1 MSDGLPKNTQ
11 LSSARQSKTQKSNE
25 AKGNAGAGSAREE
38 ILGKLRASLARPDLR
53 FPPLVTPMLTNETRM
68 VVTRADGG
76 LEELA
81 QRFGAEITAL
91 HGTFEIAETATEA
104 RLGMINRI
112 MMWMEQDNADRKG
125 AFVTTGQ
132 ERSVLSWTAS
142 NLPIDHIDTA
152 LEDLGLKLVMPTDLR
167 TPESRDKVR
176 HIRCGLTGVEA
187 AFAATGSILTLAG
200 PGANR
205 SASLLPF
212 RHIALIPFSRLYR
225 NFEEWL
231 AEKREAGTLVD
242 TLRQRSNLT
251 FISGPSKS
259 ADIEM
264 ALTLG
269 VHGPKFVHAI
279 LFDDSP
285 PDYDDQAHPSDLF
298 DEEPAF
304 DDEDDDNEEDNNGDA
319 GGFEDEFEAEED
331 A

>member
-1 MSDGLPKNTQ
+1 MSD
-11 LSSARQSKTQKSNE
+11 ARKSN
-25 AKGNAGAGSAREE
+25 ARPASAGEESARET

-53 FPPLVTPMLTNETRM
+53 FPPANPPVLTSETRM
-68 VVTRADGG
+68 SVTRADGG

-81 QRFGAEITAL
+81 ERFGAEISAL
-91 HGTFEIAETATEA
+91 HGTYEITETATEA
-104 RLGMINRI
+104 RLAMINRI
-112 MMWMEQDNADRKG
+112 MTWMEQDNSERKG
-125 AFVTTGQ
+125 AVVTTGQ
-132 ERSVLSWTAS
+132 ERSILAWSAS

-152 LEDLGLKLVMPTDLR
+152 LKDLGLTLVSPTDLR

-176 HIRCGLTGVEA
+176 HIRCGITGVEA
-187 AFAATGSILTLAG
+187 AFAATGSMLMLAG
-200 PGANR
+200 PGTNR

-242 TLRQRSNLT
+242 TLRQRANVTLV
-251 FISGPSKS
+251 SGPSKS

-285 PDYDDQAHPSDLF
+285 SDYDDQHRPSDHF
-298 DEEPAF
+298 DEESDEELDEKF
-304 DDEDDDNEEDNNGDA
+304 EEEDDD
-319 GGFEDEFEAEED
+319 GFDDEFEAEED

>member
-1 MSDGLPKNTQ
+1 
-11 LSSARQSKTQKSNE
+11 
-25 AKGNAGAGSAREE
+25 
-38 ILGKLRASLARPDLR
+38 LGKLRASLARPDLR
-53 FPPLVTPMLTNETRM
+53 FPPANPPMLTSETRM
-68 VVTRADGG
+68 AVTRADGG

-81 QRFGAEITAL
+81 ERFGAEISAL
-91 HGTFEIAETATEA
+91 HGTYEIVETATEA
-104 RLGMINRI
+104 RLALINRI
-112 MMWMEQDNADRKG
+112 MTWIEQDSAERKG
-125 AFVTTGQ
+125 AVVNTGQ
-132 ERSVLSWTAS
+132 ERSILAWNAS
-142 NLPIDHIDTA
+142 NLPIEHVDTA
-152 LEDLGLKLVMPTDLR
+152 LGDLGLTLVSPTDLR

-176 HIRCGLTGVEA
+176 HIRCGITGVEA
-187 AFAATGSILTLAG
+187 AFAATGSMLMLAG
-200 PGANR
+200 PGTNR

-242 TLRQRSNLT
+242 ILRQRANITLV
-251 FISGPSKS
+251 SGPSKS

-285 PDYDDQAHPSDLF
+285 PDYDDQLRPSDLF
-298 DEEPAF
+298 DHESDDEAF
-304 DDEDDDNEEDNNGDA
+304 DDEDNEDDN
-319 GGFEDEFEAEED
+319 GGFDDEFEAEEG

>member
-1 MSDGLPKNTQ
+1 MSD
-11 LSSARQSKTQKSNE
+11 ARKSN
-25 AKGNAGAGSAREE
+25 AHPGKAPGGKAGEGSAREA
-38 ILGKLRASLARPDLR
+38 ILSKLRASLARPDLR
-53 FPPLVTPMLTNETRM
+53 FPPANPPMLTSETRM
-68 VVTRADGG
+68 AVTRADGG

-81 QRFGAEITAL
+81 ERFGAEISAL
-91 HGTFEIAETATEA
+91 HGTYEIADTATEA
-104 RLGMINRI
+104 RLAMINRI
-112 MMWMEQDNADRKG
+112 MTWMEQDSADRKG
-125 AFVTTGQ
+125 AVVTTGQ
-132 ERSVLSWTAS
+132 ERSILAWSAP

-152 LEDLGLKLVMPTDLR
+152 LGDLGLTLVSPTDLR

-176 HIRCGLTGVEA
+176 HIRCGITGVEA
-187 AFAATGSILTLAG
+187 AFAATGSMLMLAG
-200 PGANR
+200 PGTNR

-242 TLRQRSNLT
+242 ILRQRANITLV
-251 FISGPSKS
+251 SGPSKS

-285 PDYDDQAHPSDLF
+285 PDYDDQLRPSDLF
-298 DEEPAF
+298 DSESDDEAF
-304 DDEDDDNEEDNNGDA
+304 DDEEDESDD
-319 GGFEDEFEAEED
+319 GGFDDEFEAEED

>member
-1 MSDGLPKNTQ
+1 MA
-11 LSSARQSKTQKSNE
+11 SARDD
-25 AKGNAGAGSAREE
+25 

-53 FPPLVTPMLTNETRM
+53 FPPLITPMLTNETRM
-68 VVTRADGG
+68 VVTDAPGG

-81 QRFGAEITAL
+81 ERFGAEITAL

-104 RLGMINRI
+104 RLAMINRI
-112 MMWMEQDNADRKG
+112 MAWMEQDQVERKG
-125 AFVTTGQ
+125 VVVTTGQ
-132 ERSVLSWTAS
+132 ERNILAWTAS
-142 NLPIDHIDTA
+142 NLPIENIDVA
-152 LEDLGLKLVMPTDLR
+152 LEDLGLKLVAPSELL

-176 HIRCGLTGVEA
+176 HIRCGVTGVEA
-187 AFAATGSILTLAG
+187 AFAATGSMLTLAG
-200 PGANR
+200 PGTNR

-242 TLRQRSNLT
+242 TLRTRANLT

-264 ALTLG
+264 NLTLG

-279 LFDDSP
+279 LFDDTP
-285 PDYDDQAHPSDLF
+285 PDDDDRLRPSDFFNDEFDNEGF
-298 DEEPAF
+298 DEESNNAFEDSAFEEAEEEIGGFDF
-304 DDEDDDNEEDNNGDA
+304 DDENEAN
-319 GGFEDEFEAEED
+319 EA
-331 A
+331 